1 MDVKHVDIGDDLN
14 AYVLAIVAN
23 GGATMRKKVLTV
35 EPEDSGDPEDR
46 RLGVQHVMPHVAL
59 RVAGRLLGVDLTGD
73 APEYLTDAPEYL
85 TDDFEDLSD
94 DFEDLADAPEELA
107 DALAGLTAAQWRAVV
122 DHMVCTEWVPC
133 VACALPAGCAV
144 RPSAALPGHALWQ
157 RNDWDGATP
166 CARVDRLALVVW
178 VVPAH
183 VHAAV

>member
-1 MDVKHVDIGDDLN
+1 MGGD
-14 AYVLAIVAN
+14 LAPYIDAILAN
-23 GGATMRKKVLTV
+23 RGAPAPKLVLTV
-35 EPEDSGDPEDR
+35 EPGDSGDPGDR
-46 RLGVQHVMPHVAL
+46 HLGPQHVMPHVAL
-59 RVAGRLLGVDLTGD
+59 RVAGELLGVDLT
-73 APEYLTDAPEYL
+73 
-85 TDDFEDLSD
+85 
-94 DFEDLADAPEELA
+94 ADAPEELA

-133 VACALPAGCAV
+133 VACALPAGCTV

-183 VHAAV
+183 AYAAV

>member
-1 MDVKHVDIGDDLN
+1 METGEVDIGDDLN

-23 GGATMRKKVLTV
+23 GGATMYKKVLAV
-35 EPEDSGDPEDR
+35 EAEDSGDPGGR

-73 APEYLTDAPEYL
+73 APEYLTD
-85 TDDFEDLSD
+85 

-107 DALAGLTAAQWRAVV
+107 DALAGLTPAQWRAVV

-178 VVPAH
+178 VVPVH

>member
-1 MDVKHVDIGDDLN
+1 MEDIDIGDDLN

-23 GGATMRKKVLTV
+23 GGAPVPKRVLTV
-35 EPEDSGDPEDR
+35 EPEDPGDPGAFGDSGDC
-46 RLGVQHVMPHVAL
+46 RLGPQHVMPHVAL
-59 RVAGRLLGVDLTGD
+59 RVAGALLGVDLT
-73 APEYLTDAPEYL
+73 
-85 TDDFEDLSD
+85 
-94 DFEDLADAPEELA
+94 ADAHEELA

-122 DHMVCTEWVPC
+122 DHMVCTEWLPC

-183 VHAAV
+183 AYAAV